1 MLKGEELMVQVR
13 RLYRVI
19 MIILMLLLIYLLIQ
33 FLPWMKKLWHF
44 LVIVLAPFALA
55 AFISYLLYPIT
66 EKLTAWKLK
75 QSVAVTIIYVVFF
88 GITGTVIYLSFPIII
103 KQLNELAEQLPQLTI
118 VYEKIIHTLY
128 EQTAFLPEV
137 FHDKMT
143 LAIQQL
149 EQQME
154 QKLQHI
160 LESLPNIIDYAIGI
174 SVIPVLVFYIL
185 IDYDRVKQTMYKLLT
200 YTHLQKVDTFLQAV
214 DRSLGG
220 YIRGQVLVSSFVT
233 LITFLIY
240 HTLELKYGLLLAILM
255 GFMNIIPYFGPILG
269 TIPALFIALT
279 TSWKLVVIIIFTNIL
294 IQLIENSFLS
304 PYIMGKS
311 VKMHPIVII
320 LLLLVGAEIGGVVGM
335 IVIVPLVTI
344 LKAVVQDFALMKQSS
359 TN

>member
-1 MLKGEELMVQVR
+1 
-13 RLYRVI
+13 
-19 MIILMLLLIYLLIQ
+19 
-33 FLPWMKKLWHF
+33 
-44 LVIVLAPFALA
+44 
-55 AFISYLLYPIT
+55 
-66 EKLTAWKLK
+66 
-75 QSVAVTIIYVVFF
+75 
-88 GITGTVIYLSFPIII
+88 
-103 KQLNELAEQLPQLTI
+103 
-118 VYEKIIHTLY
+118 
-128 EQTAFLPEV
+128 
-137 FHDKMT
+137 
-143 LAIQQL
+143 
-149 EQQME
+149 ME

-344 LKAVVQDFALMKQSS
+344 L
-359 TN
+359 